1 MSIDF
6 NSTLGGGVDIDLDNI
21 RIKELP
27 QINTD
32 SKVALGLDNIRIK
45 ELPQINSDSKVALG
59 LDNIRIKE
67 LPSLDLHLE
76 LALKPTRVHFPVN
89 LRMGFC
95 ALGYEI
101 LSLCLCG
108 ESMVVTEDYRPHTAE
123 GCR

>member
-1 MSIDF
+1 MSIDL

-27 QINTD
+27 QISTNST
-32 SKVALGLDNIRIK
+32 VTLGLDNIHVK
-45 ELPQINSDSKVALG
+45 ELPQINTNSTVALG

-89 LRMGFC
+89 LRVGFC

-101 LSLCLCG
+101 LSFCLCG
-108 ESMVVTEDYRPHTAE
+108 ESMVVTEDYKPHTAE